1 MRRSPLLERSDK
13 RHATF
18 LRVLLL
24 NLGLFVIIIYSE
36 GTNMLKSIKYLK
48 PYFWQC
54 LLIVLGV
61 ALQVYT
67 ALELPALSSDI
78 MNKGVAESNMNFIFQ
93 TGLLMLGVTAL
104 GSLGS
109 IVSSY
114 FSAKVSSRV
123 AMDIRKDVFAKVMS
137 LSFADIEKFS
147 TASLITRTTGDIWTV
162 QRTLIMSLTMMV
174 RVPFMAIGAII
185 QAFRT
190 APNMTWIIAVSVA
203 ILFIQ
208 AAILISLAIPKFKVY
223 QDILDKINSI
233 TRENLTGIKVIRAL
247 NKQKYEEN
255 KFERSNENLKNTDIY
270 ISKVMAFQQ
279 PVVNLVF
286 NLSAVLILYIGVSS
300 LRTDMS
306 YLGRM
311 LAFAQYSAQ
320 VLMSFLFLTFL
331 FVMIPRGNVSSKR
344 ISEVLETK
352 SQITFKDQMT
362 ETPSEVP
369 SVEFKHVTFSY
380 GEKSEAIIED
390 ISFVA
395 KAGQTTAF
403 IGSTGSGKSTL
414 INLVPRF
421 FDATEGEVLI
431 NNLNIK
437 EYTENALMDKI
448 GYVPQRGYLF
458 TGTVRS
464 NILYGVENLKKSELD
479 ARMRHAAKIAQAEE
493 FITKLKDQY
502 DAPISQGGTNV
513 SGGQRQRLAIARALA
528 KQPEILIFDD
538 AFSALDMKTDK
549 KLREDL
555 KSEIQDTVVLIV
567 AQRISTIKEAEQI
580 IVLDQGK
587 MVGKGTHLELLKKCK
602 VYQEIAKSQFSEE
615 EFAEEMRQAKE
626 GK

>member
-1 MRRSPLLERSDK
+1 
-13 RHATF
+13 
-18 LRVLLL
+18 
-24 NLGLFVIIIYSE
+24 
-36 GTNMLKSIKYLK
+36 MLKSIKYLK

-78 MNKGVAESNMNFIFQ
+78 MNKGVAESNMGFIFQ
-93 TGLLMLGVTAL
+93 TGLLMLGITAL
-104 GSLGS
+104 GSFGS

-123 AMDIRKDVFAKVMS
+123 AMDMRRDFFAKVMS
-137 LSFADIEKFS
+137 LSFADVEKFS

-223 QDILDKINSI
+223 QKILDKINSI

-255 KFERSNENLKNTDIY
+255 KFERSNEKLKNTDIY

-286 NLSAVLILYIGVSS
+286 NLSAVLILYVGVSS

-380 GEKSEAIIED
+380 DKKSEAIIED

-431 NNLNIK
+431 NDLNIK

-493 FITKLKDQY
+493 FVAKLKDQY
-502 DAPISQGGTNV
+502 DAPISQGGTNI

-615 EFAEEMRQAKE
+615 EFADEMRQAKE

>member
-1 MRRSPLLERSDK
+1 
-13 RHATF
+13 
-18 LRVLLL
+18 
-24 NLGLFVIIIYSE
+24 
-36 GTNMLKSIKYLK
+36 MLKSIKYLK

-67 ALELPALSSDI
+67 ALELPALSSDL
-78 MNKGVAESNMNFIFQ
+78 MNKGVAESNMSFIFQ
-93 TGLLMLGVTAL
+93 TGLLMLGITAL

-123 AMDIRKDVFAKVMS
+123 AMDMRRDVFTKVMS

-147 TASLITRTTGDIWTV
+147 TASLITRTTNDISTV
-162 QRTLIMSLTMMV
+162 QRTLIMSLTMIV

-223 QDILDKINSI
+223 QKILDKINSI

-255 KFERSNENLKNTDIY
+255 KFEYSNEKLKTTDIY

-286 NLSAVLILYIGVSS
+286 NLSAVLILYVGVSS

-311 LAFAQYSAQ
+311 LAFSQYSAQ

-395 KAGQTTAF
+395 KSGQTTAF

-431 NNLNIK
+431 NGLNIK
-437 EYTENALMDKI
+437 EYTENSLMDKI
-448 GYVPQRGYLF
+448 GYVPQKGYLF
-458 TGTVRS
+458 AGTVRS

-493 FITKLKDQY
+493 FVTKLKDQY

-580 IVLDQGK
+580 IVLDRGK

-615 EFAEEMRQAKE
+615 EFADEMRQAKE

>member
-1 MRRSPLLERSDK
+1 
-13 RHATF
+13 
-18 LRVLLL
+18 
-24 NLGLFVIIIYSE
+24 
-36 GTNMLKSIKYLK
+36 MLKSIKYLK

-78 MNKGVAESNMNFIFQ
+78 MNKGVAESNMSFIFQ
-93 TGLLMLGVTAL
+93 TGLLMLGITAP
-104 GSLGS
+104 GSFGS

-123 AMDIRKDVFAKVMS
+123 AMDMRRDVFTKVMS

-147 TASLITRTTGDIWTV
+147 TASLITRTTNDISTV

-223 QDILDKINSI
+223 QKILDKINSI

-255 KFERSNENLKNTDIY
+255 KFEYSNEKLKTTDIY

-286 NLSAVLILYIGVSS
+286 NLSAVLILYVGVSS

-362 ETPSEVP
+362 ETPSEIP

-395 KAGQTTAF
+395 KSGQTTAF

-437 EYTENALMDKI
+437 EYTENTLMDKI
-448 GYVPQRGYLF
+448 GYVPQKGYLF

-493 FITKLKDQY
+493 FVTKLKDQY

-615 EFAEEMRQAKE
+615 EFADEMRQAKE

>member
-1 MRRSPLLERSDK
+1 
-13 RHATF
+13 
-18 LRVLLL
+18 
-24 NLGLFVIIIYSE
+24 
-36 GTNMLKSIKYLK
+36 MLKSIKYLK

-78 MNKGVAESNMNFIFQ
+78 MNKGVAESNMSFIFQ
-93 TGLLMLGVTAL
+93 TGLLMLGITAL

-123 AMDIRKDVFAKVMS
+123 SMDMRKDIFAKVMS
-137 LSFADIEKFS
+137 LSFTDVEKFS
-147 TASLITRTTGDIWTV
+147 TASLITRTTADIWTV

-223 QDILDKINSI
+223 QKILDKINSI

-255 KFERSNENLKNTDIY
+255 KFERSNEKLKTTDIY

-286 NLSAVLILYIGVSS
+286 NLSAVLIIFIGVSN
-300 LRTDMS
+300 LHTDMS

-311 LAFAQYSAQ
+311 IAFSQYSAQ

-362 ETPSEVP
+362 ETPSEAP

-380 GEKSEAIIED
+380 GKKSEAIIED

-437 EYTENALMDKI
+437 EYTENALMGKI
-448 GYVPQRGYLF
+448 GYVPQKGYLF

-493 FITKLKDQY
+493 FVTKLKDQY

-555 KSEIQDTVVLIV
+555 KSEIKDTVVLIV

-615 EFAEEMRQAKE
+615 EFADEMRQAKE

>member
-1 MRRSPLLERSDK
+1 
-13 RHATF
+13 
-18 LRVLLL
+18 
-24 NLGLFVIIIYSE
+24 
-36 GTNMLKSIKYLK
+36 MLKSIKYLK

-78 MNKGVAESNMNFIFQ
+78 MNKGVAESNMSFIFQ
-93 TGLLMLGVTAL
+93 TGLLMLGITVL

-123 AMDIRKDVFAKVMS
+123 AMDMRKDIFAKVMS
-137 LSFADIEKFS
+137 LSFADVEKFS
-147 TASLITRTTGDIWTV
+147 TASLITRTTADIWTV

-223 QDILDKINSI
+223 QKILDKINSI

-286 NLSAVLILYIGVSS
+286 NLSAVLIIFIGVSN
-300 LRTDMS
+300 LHTDMS

-311 LAFAQYSAQ
+311 IAFSQYSAQ

-352 SQITFKDQMT
+352 SQITFKVQMT

-380 GEKSEAIIED
+380 GKKSEAIIED

-448 GYVPQRGYLF
+448 GYVPQKGYLF

-493 FITKLKDQY
+493 FVTKLKDQY

-615 EFAEEMRQAKE
+615 EFADEMRQAKE

>member
-1 MRRSPLLERSDK
+1 
-13 RHATF
+13 
-18 LRVLLL
+18 
-24 NLGLFVIIIYSE
+24 
-36 GTNMLKSIKYLK
+36 MLKSFKYLK

-78 MNKGVAESNMNFIFQ
+78 MNKGVAESNMSFIFQ

-123 AMDIRKDVFAKVMS
+123 AMDMRKDVFAKVMS
-137 LSFADIEKFS
+137 LSFTDVEKFS
-147 TASLITRTTGDIWTV
+147 TASLITRTTADIWTV

-223 QDILDKINSI
+223 QKILDKINSI

-255 KFERSNENLKNTDIY
+255 KFERSNEKLKNTDIY

-286 NLSAVLILYIGVSS
+286 NLSAVLIIFIGVSN
-300 LRTDMS
+300 LHTDMS

-311 LAFAQYSAQ
+311 IAFSQYSAQ

-362 ETPSEVP
+362 ETPSKVP

-380 GEKSEAIIED
+380 GKKSEAIIED

-493 FITKLKDQY
+493 FVTKLKDQY

-587 MVGKGTHLELLKKCK
+587 MVGKGTHLELLRECK

-615 EFAEEMRQAKE
+615 EFADEMRQAKE

>member
-1 MRRSPLLERSDK
+1 
-13 RHATF
+13 
-18 LRVLLL
+18 
-24 NLGLFVIIIYSE
+24 
-36 GTNMLKSIKYLK
+36 MLKSIKYLK

-78 MNKGVAESNMNFIFQ
+78 MNKGVAESNMSFIFQ
-93 TGLLMLGVTAL
+93 TGLFMLGITAL

-109 IVSSY
+109 IISSY

-123 AMDIRKDVFAKVMS
+123 AMDMRRDVFTKVMS

-147 TASLITRTTGDIWTV
+147 TASLITRTTNDISTV

-223 QDILDKINSI
+223 QKILDKINSI

-255 KFERSNENLKNTDIY
+255 KFEYSNEKLKTTDIY

-286 NLSAVLILYIGVSS
+286 NLSAVLIIFIGVSN
-300 LRTDMS
+300 LHTDMS

-311 LAFAQYSAQ
+311 IAFSQYSAQ

-362 ETPSEVP
+362 EMPSEVP

-380 GEKSEAIIED
+380 GEKSEAIIEN

-437 EYTENALMDKI
+437 EYTENSLMDKI
-448 GYVPQRGYLF
+448 GYVPQKGYLF
-458 TGTVRS
+458 AGTVRS

-493 FITKLKDQY
+493 FVTKLKDQY

-615 EFAEEMRQAKE
+615 EFADEMRQAKE

>member
-1 MRRSPLLERSDK
+1 
-13 RHATF
+13 
-18 LRVLLL
+18 
-24 NLGLFVIIIYSE
+24 
-36 GTNMLKSIKYLK
+36 MLKSIKYLK

-78 MNKGVAESNMNFIFQ
+78 MNKGVAESNMSFIFQ
-93 TGLLMLGVTAL
+93 TGLFMLGITAL

-123 AMDIRKDVFAKVMS
+123 SMDMRKDVFAKVMS
-137 LSFADIEKFS
+137 LSFADVEKFS
-147 TASLITRTTGDIWTV
+147 TASLITRTTADIWTV

-223 QDILDKINSI
+223 QKILDKINSI

-255 KFERSNENLKNTDIY
+255 KFERSNEKLKTTDIY

-286 NLSAVLILYIGVSS
+286 NLTAVLIIFIGVSN
-300 LRTDMS
+300 LHTDMS

-311 LAFAQYSAQ
+311 LAFSQYSAQ

-380 GEKSEAIIED
+380 GKKSEAIIED

-493 FITKLKDQY
+493 FVTKLKDQY

>member
-1 MRRSPLLERSDK
+1 
-13 RHATF
+13 
-18 LRVLLL
+18 
-24 NLGLFVIIIYSE
+24 
-36 GTNMLKSIKYLK
+36 MLKSIKYLK

-67 ALELPALSSDI
+67 ALELPALSSDL
-78 MNKGVAESNMNFIFQ
+78 MNKGVAESNMSFIFQ
-93 TGLLMLGVTAL
+93 TGLLMLGITAL

-123 AMDIRKDVFAKVMS
+123 SMDMRKSIFAKVMS

-147 TASLITRTTGDIWTV
+147 TASLITRTTNDISTV

-223 QDILDKINSI
+223 QKILDKINSI

-255 KFERSNENLKNTDIY
+255 KFERSNEKLKTTDIY

-286 NLSAVLILYIGVSS
+286 NLSAVLILYVGVSS

-395 KAGQTTAF
+395 KAGQATAF

-431 NNLNIK
+431 NGLNIK

-464 NILYGVENLKKSELD
+464 NILYGVEKLKKSELD

-493 FITKLKDQY
+493 FVTKLKDQY

-587 MVGKGTHLELLKKCK
+587 MVGKGAHLELLKKCK

>member
-1 MRRSPLLERSDK
+1 
-13 RHATF
+13 
-18 LRVLLL
+18 
-24 NLGLFVIIIYSE
+24 
-36 GTNMLKSIKYLK
+36 MLKSIKYLK

-67 ALELPALSSDI
+67 ALELPALSSDL
-78 MNKGVAESNMNFIFQ
+78 MNKGVAESNMSFIFQ

-123 AMDIRKDVFAKVMS
+123 SMDMRKEVFAKVMS
-137 LSFADIEKFS
+137 LSFADVEKFS
-147 TASLITRTTGDIWTV
+147 TASLITRTTNDTSTV

-223 QDILDKINSI
+223 QKILDKINSI

-286 NLSAVLILYIGVSS
+286 NLSAVLIIFIGVSN
-300 LRTDMS
+300 LHTDMS

-311 LAFAQYSAQ
+311 IAFSQYSAQ

-344 ISEVLETK
+344 ISEVLETN
-352 SQITFKDQMT
+352 SQITFKDQMA

-380 GEKSEAIIED
+380 GKKSEAIIED

-431 NNLNIK
+431 NDLNIK
-437 EYTENALMDKI
+437 EYAENALMDKI
-448 GYVPQRGYLF
+448 GYVPQKGYLF
-458 TGTVRS
+458 AGTVRS

-493 FITKLKDQY
+493 FVTKLKDQY

-513 SGGQRQRLAIARALA
+513 SGCQRQRLAIARALA

-615 EFAEEMRQAKE
+615 EFADEMRQAKE

>member
-1 MRRSPLLERSDK
+1 
-13 RHATF
+13 
-18 LRVLLL
+18 
-24 NLGLFVIIIYSE
+24 
-36 GTNMLKSIKYLK
+36 MLKSFKYLK

-78 MNKGVAESNMNFIFQ
+78 MNKGVAESNMSFIFQ
-93 TGLLMLGVTAL
+93 TGLFMLGITAL

-109 IVSSY
+109 IISSY

-123 AMDIRKDVFAKVMS
+123 SMDMRKDIFAKVMS
-137 LSFADIEKFS
+137 LSFTDVEKFS
-147 TASLITRTTGDIWTV
+147 TASLITRTTADIWTV

-223 QDILDKINSI
+223 QKILDKINSI

-255 KFERSNENLKNTDIY
+255 KFERSNEKLKNTDIY

-286 NLSAVLILYIGVSS
+286 NLSAVLIIFIGVSN
-300 LRTDMS
+300 LHTDMS

-311 LAFAQYSAQ
+311 LAFSQYSAQ

-352 SQITFKDQMT
+352 SQITFKNQMT

-380 GEKSEAIIED
+380 GKKSEAIIED

-395 KAGQTTAF
+395 KSGQTTAF

-493 FITKLKDQY
+493 FVTKLKDQY

-615 EFAEEMRQAKE
+615 EFTDEMRQAKE

>member
-1 MRRSPLLERSDK
+1 
-13 RHATF
+13 
-18 LRVLLL
+18 
-24 NLGLFVIIIYSE
+24 
-36 GTNMLKSIKYLK
+36 MLKSFKYLK

-78 MNKGVAESNMNFIFQ
+78 MNKGVAESNMSFIFQ

-123 AMDIRKDVFAKVMS
+123 AMDMRKDIFAKVMS
-137 LSFADIEKFS
+137 LSFTDVEKFS
-147 TASLITRTTGDIWTV
+147 TASLITRTTADIWTV

-223 QDILDKINSI
+223 QKILDKINSI

-255 KFERSNENLKNTDIY
+255 KFERSNEKLKTTDIY

-286 NLSAVLILYIGVSS
+286 NLSAVLIIFIGVSN
-300 LRTDMS
+300 LHTDMS

-311 LAFAQYSAQ
+311 IAFSQYSAQ

-362 ETPSEVP
+362 ETPSKVP

-380 GEKSEAIIED
+380 GKKSEAIIED

-493 FITKLKDQY
+493 FVTKLKDQY

-555 KSEIQDTVVLIV
+555 KSEIRDTVVLIV

>member
-1 MRRSPLLERSDK
+1 
-13 RHATF
+13 
-18 LRVLLL
+18 
-24 NLGLFVIIIYSE
+24 
-36 GTNMLKSIKYLK
+36 MLKSIKYLK

-78 MNKGVAESNMNFIFQ
+78 MNKGVAESNMSFIFQ

-123 AMDIRKDVFAKVMS
+123 SMDMRKDVFAKVMS

-147 TASLITRTTGDIWTV
+147 TASLITRTTADIWTV

-223 QDILDKINSI
+223 QKILDKINSI

-270 ISKVMAFQQ
+270 ISKVMVFQQ

-286 NLSAVLILYIGVSS
+286 NLSAVLIIFIGVSN
-300 LRTDMS
+300 LHTDMS

-311 LAFAQYSAQ
+311 IAFSQYSAQ
-320 VLMSFLFLTFL
+320 VLISFLFLTFL

-344 ISEVLETK
+344 ISEVIETK
-352 SQITFKDQMT
+352 SQITFKVQMT

-380 GEKSEAIIED
+380 GKKSEAIIED

-493 FITKLKDQY
+493 FVTKLKDQY

-615 EFAEEMRQAKE
+615 EFADEMRQAKE

>member
-1 MRRSPLLERSDK
+1 
-13 RHATF
+13 
-18 LRVLLL
+18 
-24 NLGLFVIIIYSE
+24 
-36 GTNMLKSIKYLK
+36 MLKSIKYLK

-78 MNKGVAESNMNFIFQ
+78 MNKGVAESNMSFIFQ
-93 TGLLMLGVTAL
+93 TGLFMLGITAL

-123 AMDIRKDVFAKVMS
+123 AMDMRRDFFAKVMS
-137 LSFADIEKFS
+137 LSFADVEKFS

-255 KFERSNENLKNTDIY
+255 KFEYSNEKLKTTDIY

-286 NLSAVLILYIGVSS
+286 NLSAVLILYVGVSS

-362 ETPSEVP
+362 ETPSEIP

-395 KAGQTTAF
+395 KSGQTTAF

-448 GYVPQRGYLF
+448 GYVPQKGYLF

-615 EFAEEMRQAKE
+615 EFADEMHQAKE

>member
-1 MRRSPLLERSDK
+1 
-13 RHATF
+13 
-18 LRVLLL
+18 
-24 NLGLFVIIIYSE
+24 
-36 GTNMLKSIKYLK
+36 MLKSIKYLK

-78 MNKGVAESNMNFIFQ
+78 MNKGVAESNMSFIFQ
-93 TGLLMLGVTAL
+93 TGLFMLGITAL

-109 IVSSY
+109 IISSY

-123 AMDIRKDVFAKVMS
+123 AMDMRRDVFTKVMS

-147 TASLITRTTGDIWTV
+147 TASLITRTTNDISTV

-223 QDILDKINSI
+223 QKILDKINSI

-255 KFERSNENLKNTDIY
+255 KFEYSNEKLKTTDIY

-286 NLSAVLILYIGVSS
+286 NLSAVLILYVGVSS

-362 ETPSEVP
+362 EMPSEVP

-380 GEKSEAIIED
+380 GEKSEAIIEN

-437 EYTENALMDKI
+437 EYTENSLMDKI
-448 GYVPQRGYLF
+448 GYVPQKGYLF

-479 ARMRHAAKIAQAEE
+479 ARMRHATKIAQAEE

-615 EFAEEMRQAKE
+615 EFADEMRQAKE

>member
-1 MRRSPLLERSDK
+1 
-13 RHATF
+13 
-18 LRVLLL
+18 
-24 NLGLFVIIIYSE
+24 
-36 GTNMLKSIKYLK
+36 MLKSFKYLK

-78 MNKGVAESNMNFIFQ
+78 MNKGVAESNMSFIFQ

-123 AMDIRKDVFAKVMS
+123 AMDMRKDIFAKVMS
-137 LSFADIEKFS
+137 LSFTDVEKFS
-147 TASLITRTTGDIWTV
+147 TASLITRTTADIWTV

-223 QDILDKINSI
+223 QKILDKINSI

-286 NLSAVLILYIGVSS
+286 NLSAVLIIFIGVSN
-300 LRTDMS
+300 LHTDMS

-311 LAFAQYSAQ
+311 LAFSQYSAQ

-380 GEKSEAIIED
+380 GKKSEAIIED

-448 GYVPQRGYLF
+448 GYVPQKGYLF

-555 KSEIQDTVVLIV
+555 KSEIKDTVVLIV

-615 EFAEEMRQAKE
+615 EFADEMSQAKE

>member
-1 MRRSPLLERSDK
+1 
-13 RHATF
+13 
-18 LRVLLL
+18 
-24 NLGLFVIIIYSE
+24 
-36 GTNMLKSIKYLK
+36 MLKSFKYLK

-78 MNKGVAESNMNFIFQ
+78 MNKGVAESNMSFIFQ

-123 AMDIRKDVFAKVMS
+123 AMDMRKDVFAKVMS
-137 LSFADIEKFS
+137 LSFTDVEKFS

-223 QDILDKINSI
+223 QKILDKINSI

-255 KFERSNENLKNTDIY
+255 KFERSNEKLKNTDIY

-286 NLSAVLILYIGVSS
+286 NLSAVLIIFIGVSN
-300 LRTDMS
+300 LHTDMS

-311 LAFAQYSAQ
+311 IAFSQYSAQ
-320 VLMSFLFLTFL
+320 VLISFLFLTFL

-352 SQITFKDQMT
+352 SQITFKVQMT

-380 GEKSEAIIED
+380 GKKSEAIIED

-493 FITKLKDQY
+493 FVTKLKDQY

-615 EFAEEMRQAKE
+615 EFADEMRQAKE

>member
-1 MRRSPLLERSDK
+1 
-13 RHATF
+13 
-18 LRVLLL
+18 
-24 NLGLFVIIIYSE
+24 
-36 GTNMLKSIKYLK
+36 MLKSIKYLK

-78 MNKGVAESNMNFIFQ
+78 MNKGVAESNMSFIFQ
-93 TGLLMLGVTAL
+93 TGLFMLGITAL
-104 GSLGS
+104 GSFGS

-123 AMDIRKDVFAKVMS
+123 SMDMRKDVFAKVMS
-137 LSFADIEKFS
+137 LSFADVEKFS
-147 TASLITRTTGDIWTV
+147 TASLITRTTNDISTV

-223 QDILDKINSI
+223 QKILDKINSI

-286 NLSAVLILYIGVSS
+286 NLSAVLIIFIGVSN
-300 LRTDMS
+300 LHTDMS

-311 LAFAQYSAQ
+311 IAFSQYSTQ

-331 FVMIPRGNVSSKR
+331 FVMIPRGNISSKR

-352 SQITFKDQMT
+352 SQITFKDQMA

-380 GEKSEAIIED
+380 GKKSEAIIED

-437 EYTENALMDKI
+437 EYTENSLMDKI
-448 GYVPQRGYLF
+448 GYVPQKGYLF

-493 FITKLKDQY
+493 FVTKLKDQY

-528 KQPEILIFDD
+528 KQPKILIFDD

-615 EFAEEMRQAKE
+615 EFADEMRQAKE

>member
-1 MRRSPLLERSDK
+1 
-13 RHATF
+13 
-18 LRVLLL
+18 
-24 NLGLFVIIIYSE
+24 
-36 GTNMLKSIKYLK
+36 MLKSIKYLK

-78 MNKGVAESNMNFIFQ
+78 MNKGVAESNMSFIFQ
-93 TGLLMLGVTAL
+93 TGLFMLGVTAL

-123 AMDIRKDVFAKVMS
+123 AMDMRKSIFAKVMS
-137 LSFADIEKFS
+137 LSFADVEKFS

-190 APNMTWIIAVSVA
+190 APNMTWVIAVSVA

-255 KFERSNENLKNTDIY
+255 KFERSNEKLKTTDIY

-286 NLSAVLILYIGVSS
+286 NLSAVLILYVGVSS

-362 ETPSEVP
+362 ETPSEIP

-464 NILYGVENLKKSELD
+464 NILYGVENLQKSELD

-493 FITKLKDQY
+493 FVTKLKDQY

-587 MVGKGTHLELLKKCK
+587 MVGKGTHLELLKKCR

-615 EFAEEMRQAKE
+615 EFADEMRQAKE

>member
-1 MRRSPLLERSDK
+1 
-13 RHATF
+13 
-18 LRVLLL
+18 
-24 NLGLFVIIIYSE
+24 
-36 GTNMLKSIKYLK
+36 MLKSIKYLK

-78 MNKGVAESNMNFIFQ
+78 MNKGVAESNMSFIFQ

-123 AMDIRKDVFAKVMS
+123 AMDMRKDIFAKVMS
-137 LSFADIEKFS
+137 LSFTDVEKFS
-147 TASLITRTTGDIWTV
+147 TASLITRTTSDIWTV

-223 QDILDKINSI
+223 QKILDKINSI

-255 KFERSNENLKNTDIY
+255 KFERSNEKLKNTDIY

-286 NLSAVLILYIGVSS
+286 NLSAVLIIFIGVSN
-300 LRTDMS
+300 LHTDMS

-311 LAFAQYSAQ
+311 LAFSQYSAQ

-380 GEKSEAIIED
+380 GKKSEAIIED

-395 KAGQTTAF
+395 RAGQTTAF

-493 FITKLKDQY
+493 FVTKLKDQY

-615 EFAEEMRQAKE
+615 EFADEMRQAKE

>member
-1 MRRSPLLERSDK
+1 
-13 RHATF
+13 
-18 LRVLLL
+18 
-24 NLGLFVIIIYSE
+24 
-36 GTNMLKSIKYLK
+36 MLKSFKYLK

-78 MNKGVAESNMNFIFQ
+78 MNKGVAESNMSFIFQ
-93 TGLLMLGVTAL
+93 TGLFMLGITAL

-123 AMDIRKDVFAKVMS
+123 AMDMRKDVFAKVMS
-137 LSFADIEKFS
+137 LSFADVEKFS

-223 QDILDKINSI
+223 QKILDKINSI

-255 KFERSNENLKNTDIY
+255 KFERSNEKLKTTDIY

-286 NLSAVLILYIGVSS
+286 NLSAVLIIFIGVSN
-300 LRTDMS
+300 LHTDMS

-311 LAFAQYSAQ
+311 LAFSQYSAQ

-352 SQITFKDQMT
+352 SQITFKNQMT

-380 GEKSEAIIED
+380 GKKSEAIIED

-437 EYTENALMDKI
+437 EYTENTLMDKI

-493 FITKLKDQY
+493 FVTKLKDQY
-502 DAPISQGGTNV
+502 NAPISQGGTNV

-555 KSEIQDTVVLIV
+555 KLEIKDTVVLIV

-615 EFAEEMRQAKE
+615 EFADEMRQAKE
-626 GK
+626 GI

>member
-1 MRRSPLLERSDK
+1 
-13 RHATF
+13 
-18 LRVLLL
+18 
-24 NLGLFVIIIYSE
+24 
-36 GTNMLKSIKYLK
+36 MLKSIKYLK

-78 MNKGVAESNMNFIFQ
+78 MNKGVAESNMSFIFQ

-123 AMDIRKDVFAKVMS
+123 AMDMRKDIFAKVMS
-137 LSFADIEKFS
+137 LSFTDVEKFS
-147 TASLITRTTGDIWTV
+147 TASLITRTTADIWTV

-223 QDILDKINSI
+223 QKILDKINSI

-255 KFERSNENLKNTDIY
+255 KFERSNEKLKNTDIY

-286 NLSAVLILYIGVSS
+286 NLSAVLIIFIGVSN
-300 LRTDMS
+300 LHTDMS

-311 LAFAQYSAQ
+311 LAFSQYSAQ

-352 SQITFKDQMT
+352 SQITFKNQMT

-369 SVEFKHVTFSY
+369 SVEFKHVIFSY
-380 GEKSEAIIED
+380 GKKSEAIIED

-395 KAGQTTAF
+395 KSGQTTAF

-493 FITKLKDQY
+493 FVTKLKDQY

-615 EFAEEMRQAKE
+615 EFADEMRQAKE

>member
-1 MRRSPLLERSDK
+1 
-13 RHATF
+13 
-18 LRVLLL
+18 
-24 NLGLFVIIIYSE
+24 
-36 GTNMLKSIKYLK
+36 MLKSIKYLK

-78 MNKGVAESNMNFIFQ
+78 MNKGVAESNMSFIFQ
-93 TGLLMLGVTAL
+93 TGLFMLGITAL

-123 AMDIRKDVFAKVMS
+123 SMDMRRDIFAKVMS
-137 LSFADIEKFS
+137 LSFADVEKFS

-223 QDILDKINSI
+223 QKILDKINSI

-286 NLSAVLILYIGVSS
+286 NLSAVLIIFIGVSN
-300 LRTDMS
+300 LHTDMS

-311 LAFAQYSAQ
+311 IAFSQYSAQ

-380 GEKSEAIIED
+380 GKKSEAIIED

-555 KSEIQDTVVLIV
+555 KSEIKDTVVLIV

-615 EFAEEMRQAKE
+615 EFADEMRQAKE

>member
-1 MRRSPLLERSDK
+1 
-13 RHATF
+13 
-18 LRVLLL
+18 
-24 NLGLFVIIIYSE
+24 
-36 GTNMLKSIKYLK
+36 MLKSIKYLK

-78 MNKGVAESNMNFIFQ
+78 MNKGVAESNMSFIFQ
-93 TGLLMLGVTAL
+93 TGLLMLGITAL
-104 GSLGS
+104 GSFGS

-123 AMDIRKDVFAKVMS
+123 AMDMRKDIFAKVMS
-137 LSFADIEKFS
+137 LSFADVEKFS

-223 QDILDKINSI
+223 QKILDKINSI

-255 KFERSNENLKNTDIY
+255 KFERSNEKLKNTDIY

-286 NLSAVLILYIGVSS
+286 NLSAVLIIFIGVSN
-300 LRTDMS
+300 LHTDMS

-311 LAFAQYSAQ
+311 IAFSQYSAQ

-352 SQITFKDQMT
+352 SQITFKNQMA
-362 ETPSEVP
+362 ETPSEIP

-380 GEKSEAIIED
+380 GKKSEAIIED

-493 FITKLKDQY
+493 FVTKLKDQY

-587 MVGKGTHLELLKKCK
+587 MVGKGTHLELLRECK

-615 EFAEEMRQAKE
+615 EFADEMRQAKE

>member
-1 MRRSPLLERSDK
+1 
-13 RHATF
+13 
-18 LRVLLL
+18 
-24 NLGLFVIIIYSE
+24 
-36 GTNMLKSIKYLK
+36 MLKSIKYLK

-78 MNKGVAESNMNFIFQ
+78 MNKGVAESNMSFIFQ

-123 AMDIRKDVFAKVMS
+123 AMDMRKDVFAKVMS
-137 LSFADIEKFS
+137 LSFTDVEKFS
-147 TASLITRTTGDIWTV
+147 TASLITRTTADIWTV

-223 QDILDKINSI
+223 QKILDKINSI

-255 KFERSNENLKNTDIY
+255 KFERSNEKLKTTDIY

-286 NLSAVLILYIGVSS
+286 NLSAVLIIFIGVSN
-300 LRTDMS
+300 LHTDMS

-311 LAFAQYSAQ
+311 IAFSQYSAQ

-362 ETPSEVP
+362 ETPSEIP

-380 GEKSEAIIED
+380 GKKSEAIIED

-395 KAGQTTAF
+395 KSGQTTAF

-437 EYTENALMDKI
+437 EYTENAIMDKI

-615 EFAEEMRQAKE
+615 EFADEMSQAKE

>member
-1 MRRSPLLERSDK
+1 
-13 RHATF
+13 
-18 LRVLLL
+18 
-24 NLGLFVIIIYSE
+24 
-36 GTNMLKSIKYLK
+36 MLKSIKYLK

-78 MNKGVAESNMNFIFQ
+78 MNKGVAESNMSFIFQ

-123 AMDIRKDVFAKVMS
+123 AMDMRKDIFAKVMS
-137 LSFADIEKFS
+137 LSFADVEKFS
-147 TASLITRTTGDIWTV
+147 TASLITRTTADIWTV

-208 AAILISLAIPKFKVY
+208 AAILISLALPKFKVY
-223 QDILDKINSI
+223 QKILDKINSI

-286 NLSAVLILYIGVSS
+286 NLSAVLIIFIGVSN
-300 LRTDMS
+300 LHTDMS

-311 LAFAQYSAQ
+311 IAFSQYSAQ

-344 ISEVLETK
+344 ISEVFETK

-380 GEKSEAIIED
+380 GKKSEAIIED

-615 EFAEEMRQAKE
+615 EFADEMRQAKE

>member
-1 MRRSPLLERSDK
+1 
-13 RHATF
+13 
-18 LRVLLL
+18 
-24 NLGLFVIIIYSE
+24 
-36 GTNMLKSIKYLK
+36 MLKSFKYLK

-78 MNKGVAESNMNFIFQ
+78 MNKGVAESNMSFIFQ
-93 TGLLMLGVTAL
+93 TGLFMLGITAL
-104 GSLGS
+104 GSFGS

-123 AMDIRKDVFAKVMS
+123 AMDMRKDIFAKVMS
-137 LSFADIEKFS
+137 LSFADVEKFS

-223 QDILDKINSI
+223 QKILDKINSI

-255 KFERSNENLKNTDIY
+255 KFERSNEKLKNTDIY

-286 NLSAVLILYIGVSS
+286 NLSAVLIIFIGVSN
-300 LRTDMS
+300 LHTDMS

-311 LAFAQYSAQ
+311 IAFSQYSAQ

-352 SQITFKDQMT
+352 SQITFKNQMA
-362 ETPSEVP
+362 ETPSEIP

-380 GEKSEAIIED
+380 GKKSEAIIED

-448 GYVPQRGYLF
+448 GYVPQKGYLF

-464 NILYGVENLKKSELD
+464 NILYGVENLKKSKLD

-493 FITKLKDQY
+493 FVTKLKDQY

-555 KSEIQDTVVLIV
+555 KSEIQDTIVLIV

-587 MVGKGTHLELLKKCK
+587 MVGKGTHLELLRKCK

-615 EFAEEMRQAKE
+615 EFADKMRQAKE

>member
-1 MRRSPLLERSDK
+1 
-13 RHATF
+13 
-18 LRVLLL
+18 
-24 NLGLFVIIIYSE
+24 
-36 GTNMLKSIKYLK
+36 MLKSIKYLK

-78 MNKGVAESNMNFIFQ
+78 MNKGVAESNMSFIFQ

-123 AMDIRKDVFAKVMS
+123 AMDMRKDIFAKVMS
-137 LSFADIEKFS
+137 LSFTDVEKFS
-147 TASLITRTTGDIWTV
+147 TASLITRTTADIWTV

-223 QDILDKINSI
+223 QKILDKINSI

-255 KFERSNENLKNTDIY
+255 KFERSNEKLKNTDIY

-286 NLSAVLILYIGVSS
+286 NLSAVLIIFIGVSN
-300 LRTDMS
+300 LHTDMS

-311 LAFAQYSAQ
+311 IAFSQYSAQ

-362 ETPSEVP
+362 ETPSEIP

-380 GEKSEAIIED
+380 GKKSEAIIED

-395 KAGQTTAF
+395 KSVQTTAF

-437 EYTENALMDKI
+437 EYTENAIMDKI

-615 EFAEEMRQAKE
+615 EFADEMRQAKE

>member
-1 MRRSPLLERSDK
+1 
-13 RHATF
+13 
-18 LRVLLL
+18 
-24 NLGLFVIIIYSE
+24 
-36 GTNMLKSIKYLK
+36 MLKSIKYLK

-78 MNKGVAESNMNFIFQ
+78 MNKGVAESNMSFIFQ

-114 FSAKVSSRV
+114 FSAKMSSRV
-123 AMDIRKDVFAKVMS
+123 AMDMRKNIFAKVMS
-137 LSFADIEKFS
+137 LSFADVEKFS
-147 TASLITRTTGDIWTV
+147 TASLITRTTADIWTV

-223 QDILDKINSI
+223 QKILDKINSI

-255 KFERSNENLKNTDIY
+255 KFERSNEKLKNTDIY

-286 NLSAVLILYIGVSS
+286 NLSAVLIIFIGVSN
-300 LRTDMS
+300 LHTDMS

-311 LAFAQYSAQ
+311 LAFSQYSAQ

-362 ETPSEVP
+362 ETPSEIP

-380 GEKSEAIIED
+380 GKKSEAIIED

-448 GYVPQRGYLF
+448 GYVPQKGYLF

-493 FITKLKDQY
+493 FVTKLKDQY

-555 KSEIQDTVVLIV
+555 KSEIQDTIVLIV

-587 MVGKGTHLELLKKCK
+587 MVGKGTHLELLRKCK

-615 EFAEEMRQAKE
+615 EFADEMRQAKE

>member
-1 MRRSPLLERSDK
+1 
-13 RHATF
+13 
-18 LRVLLL
+18 
-24 NLGLFVIIIYSE
+24 
-36 GTNMLKSIKYLK
+36 MLKSIKYLK

-78 MNKGVAESNMNFIFQ
+78 MNKGVAESNMSFIFQ
-93 TGLLMLGVTAL
+93 TGLFMLGITAL

-123 AMDIRKDVFAKVMS
+123 SMDMRKSIFAKVMS
-137 LSFADIEKFS
+137 LSFADVEKFS
-147 TASLITRTTGDIWTV
+147 TASLITRTTNDISTV

-223 QDILDKINSI
+223 QKILDKINSI

-255 KFERSNENLKNTDIY
+255 KFERSNEKLKTTDIY

-286 NLSAVLILYIGVSS
+286 NLSAVLILYVGVSS

-380 GEKSEAIIED
+380 GKKSEAIIED

-437 EYTENALMDKI
+437 EYTENDLMDKI
-448 GYVPQRGYLF
+448 GYVPQKGYLF

-493 FITKLKDQY
+493 FVIKLKDQY

-580 IVLDQGK
+580 IVLDRGK

-615 EFAEEMRQAKE
+615 EFADEMRQAKE

>member
-1 MRRSPLLERSDK
+1 
-13 RHATF
+13 
-18 LRVLLL
+18 
-24 NLGLFVIIIYSE
+24 
-36 GTNMLKSIKYLK
+36 MLKSIKYLK

-67 ALELPALSSDI
+67 ALELPALSSDL
-78 MNKGVAESNMNFIFQ
+78 MNKGVAESNMSFIFQ
-93 TGLLMLGVTAL
+93 TGLLMLGITAL

-123 AMDIRKDVFAKVMS
+123 SMDMRKSIFAKVMS
-137 LSFADIEKFS
+137 LSFADVKKFS
-147 TASLITRTTGDIWTV
+147 TASLITRTTNDISTV

-223 QDILDKINSI
+223 QKILDKINSI

-255 KFERSNENLKNTDIY
+255 KFEYSNEKLKTTDIY

-286 NLSAVLILYIGVSS
+286 NLSAVLILYVGVSS

-352 SQITFKDQMT
+352 GQITFKNQMT
-362 ETPSEVP
+362 ETSSEVP

-587 MVGKGTHLELLKKCK
+587 MVGKGTHLELLRKCK

-626 GK
+626 GI

>member
-1 MRRSPLLERSDK
+1 
-13 RHATF
+13 
-18 LRVLLL
+18 
-24 NLGLFVIIIYSE
+24 
-36 GTNMLKSIKYLK
+36 MLKSIKYLK

-78 MNKGVAESNMNFIFQ
+78 MNKGVAESNMSFIFQ
-93 TGLLMLGVTAL
+93 TGLLMLSITAL

-123 AMDIRKDVFAKVMS
+123 AMDMRKDVFAKVMS
-137 LSFADIEKFS
+137 LSFADVEKFS
-147 TASLITRTTGDIWTV
+147 TASLITRTTADIWTV

-223 QDILDKINSI
+223 QKILDKINSI

-255 KFERSNENLKNTDIY
+255 KFERSNEKLKTTDIY

-286 NLSAVLILYIGVSS
+286 NLSAVLIIFIGVSN
-300 LRTDMS
+300 LHTDMS

-311 LAFAQYSAQ
+311 IAFSQYSAQ

-362 ETPSEVP
+362 ETSSEVP

-380 GEKSEAIIED
+380 GKKSEAIIED

-493 FITKLKDQY
+493 FVTKLKDQY

-615 EFAEEMRQAKE
+615 EFADEMRQAKE

>member
-1 MRRSPLLERSDK
+1 
-13 RHATF
+13 
-18 LRVLLL
+18 
-24 NLGLFVIIIYSE
+24 
-36 GTNMLKSIKYLK
+36 MLKSIKYLK

-78 MNKGVAESNMNFIFQ
+78 MNKGVAESNMGFIFQ
-93 TGLLMLGVTAL
+93 TGLLMLGITAL

-123 AMDIRKDVFAKVMS
+123 SMDMRKDIFAKVMS
-137 LSFADIEKFS
+137 LSFADVEKFS
-147 TASLITRTTGDIWTV
+147 IASLITRTTSDIWTV

-223 QDILDKINSI
+223 QKILDKINSI

-255 KFERSNENLKNTDIY
+255 KFERSNEKLKTTDIY

-286 NLSAVLILYIGVSS
+286 NLSAVLILYVGVSS
-300 LRTDMS
+300 LLTDMS

-380 GEKSEAIIED
+380 DKKSEAIIED

-431 NNLNIK
+431 NDLNIK

-493 FITKLKDQY
+493 FVTKLKDQY

>member
-1 MRRSPLLERSDK
+1 
-13 RHATF
+13 
-18 LRVLLL
+18 
-24 NLGLFVIIIYSE
+24 
-36 GTNMLKSIKYLK
+36 MLKSFKYLK

-78 MNKGVAESNMNFIFQ
+78 MNKGVAESNMGFIFQ
-93 TGLLMLGVTAL
+93 TGLLMLGITAL

-123 AMDIRKDVFAKVMS
+123 AMDMRKDIFAKVMS
-137 LSFADIEKFS
+137 LSFADVEKFS
-147 TASLITRTTGDIWTV
+147 IASLITRTTSDIWTV

-223 QDILDKINSI
+223 QKILDKINSI

-255 KFERSNENLKNTDIY
+255 KFERSNEKLKTTDIY

-286 NLSAVLILYIGVSS
+286 NLSAVLILYVGVSS

-380 GEKSEAIIED
+380 DKKSEAIIED

-431 NNLNIK
+431 NDLNIK

-448 GYVPQRGYLF
+448 GYVPQKGYLF

-555 KSEIQDTVVLIV
+555 KSEIKDTVVLIV

-602 VYQEIAKSQFSEE
+602 IYQEIAKSQFSEE
-615 EFAEEMRQAKE
+615 EFADEMRQAKE

>member
-1 MRRSPLLERSDK
+1 
-13 RHATF
+13 
-18 LRVLLL
+18 
-24 NLGLFVIIIYSE
+24 
-36 GTNMLKSIKYLK
+36 MLKSFKYLK

-78 MNKGVAESNMNFIFQ
+78 MNKGVAESNMSFIFQ

-123 AMDIRKDVFAKVMS
+123 SMDMRKDIFAKVIS
-137 LSFADIEKFS
+137 LSFADVEKFS

-223 QDILDKINSI
+223 QKILDKINSI

-255 KFERSNENLKNTDIY
+255 KFERSNEKLKNTDIY

-286 NLSAVLILYIGVSS
+286 NLSAVLIIFIGVSN
-300 LRTDMS
+300 LHTDMS

-311 LAFAQYSAQ
+311 IAFSQYSAQ
-320 VLMSFLFLTFL
+320 VLISFLFLTFL

-352 SQITFKDQMT
+352 SQITFKVKMT

-380 GEKSEAIIED
+380 GKKSEAIIED

-493 FITKLKDQY
+493 FVTKLKDQY

-615 EFAEEMRQAKE
+615 EFADEMRQAKE

>member
-1 MRRSPLLERSDK
+1 
-13 RHATF
+13 
-18 LRVLLL
+18 
-24 NLGLFVIIIYSE
+24 
-36 GTNMLKSIKYLK
+36 MLKSFKYLK

-78 MNKGVAESNMNFIFQ
+78 MNKGVAESNMSFIFQ

-123 AMDIRKDVFAKVMS
+123 AMDMRKDIFAKVMS
-137 LSFADIEKFS
+137 LSFTDVEKFS
-147 TASLITRTTGDIWTV
+147 TASLITRTTADIWTV

-223 QDILDKINSI
+223 QKILDKINSI

-255 KFERSNENLKNTDIY
+255 KFERSNEKLKNTDIY

-286 NLSAVLILYIGVSS
+286 NLSAVLIIFIGVSN
-300 LRTDMS
+300 LHTDMS

-311 LAFAQYSAQ
+311 IAFSQYSAQ

-352 SQITFKDQMT
+352 SQITFKVQMT

-380 GEKSEAIIED
+380 GKKSEAIIED

-615 EFAEEMRQAKE
+615 EFADEMRQAKE

>member
-1 MRRSPLLERSDK
+1 
-13 RHATF
+13 
-18 LRVLLL
+18 
-24 NLGLFVIIIYSE
+24 
-36 GTNMLKSIKYLK
+36 MLKSIKYLK

-54 LLIVLGV
+54 LLIVLSV

-78 MNKGVAESNMNFIFQ
+78 MNKGVAESNMSFIFQ

-104 GSLGS
+104 GSFGS

-123 AMDIRKDVFAKVMS
+123 AMDMRKDIFAKVMS
-137 LSFADIEKFS
+137 LSFSDVEKFS

-255 KFERSNENLKNTDIY
+255 KFDRSNEKLKNTDIY

-380 GEKSEAIIED
+380 DKKSEAIIED

-395 KAGQTTAF
+395 KVGQTTAF

-414 INLVPRF
+414 INLIPRF

-437 EYTENALMDKI
+437 EYTENVLMDKI

-479 ARMRHAAKIAQAEE
+479 ALMRHAAKIAQAEE
-493 FITKLKDQY
+493 FVTKLKDQY

>member
-1 MRRSPLLERSDK
+1 
-13 RHATF
+13 
-18 LRVLLL
+18 
-24 NLGLFVIIIYSE
+24 
-36 GTNMLKSIKYLK
+36 MLKSIKYLK

-67 ALELPALSSDI
+67 ALELPSLSSDL
-78 MNKGVAESNMNFIFQ
+78 MNKGVAESNMSFIFQ
-93 TGLLMLGVTAL
+93 TGLLMLGITAL
-104 GSLGS
+104 GSFGS

-123 AMDIRKDVFAKVMS
+123 SMDMRKEVFAKVMS
-137 LSFADIEKFS
+137 LSFADVEKFS
-147 TASLITRTTGDIWTV
+147 TASLITRTTNDTSTV

-223 QDILDKINSI
+223 QKILDKINSI

-286 NLSAVLILYIGVSS
+286 NLSAVLILYVGVSS

-395 KAGQTTAF
+395 KSGQATAF

-431 NNLNIK
+431 NGLNIK

-464 NILYGVENLKKSELD
+464 NILYGVEKLKKSELD

-493 FITKLKDQY
+493 FVTKLKDQY

-587 MVGKGTHLELLKKCK
+587 MVGKGAHLELLKKCK

>member
-1 MRRSPLLERSDK
+1 
-13 RHATF
+13 
-18 LRVLLL
+18 
-24 NLGLFVIIIYSE
+24 
-36 GTNMLKSIKYLK
+36 MLKSIKYLK

-78 MNKGVAESNMNFIFQ
+78 MNKGVAESNMSFIFQ

-123 AMDIRKDVFAKVMS
+123 AMDMRKDIFAKVMS
-137 LSFADIEKFS
+137 LSFTDVEKFS
-147 TASLITRTTGDIWTV
+147 TASLITRTTADIWTV

-223 QDILDKINSI
+223 QKILDKINSI

-255 KFERSNENLKNTDIY
+255 KFERSNEKLKTTDIY

-286 NLSAVLILYIGVSS
+286 NLSAVLIIFIGVSN
-300 LRTDMS
+300 LHTDMS

-311 LAFAQYSAQ
+311 IAFSQYSAQ

-380 GEKSEAIIED
+380 GKKSEAIIED

-395 KAGQTTAF
+395 KSGQTTAF

-448 GYVPQRGYLF
+448 GYVPQKGYLF

-493 FITKLKDQY
+493 FVTKLKDQY

-555 KSEIQDTVVLIV
+555 KSEIKDTVVLIV

-615 EFAEEMRQAKE
+615 EFADEMRQAKE

>member
-1 MRRSPLLERSDK
+1 
-13 RHATF
+13 
-18 LRVLLL
+18 
-24 NLGLFVIIIYSE
+24 
-36 GTNMLKSIKYLK
+36 MLKSIKYLK

-78 MNKGVAESNMNFIFQ
+78 MNKGVAESNMSFIFQ

-123 AMDIRKDVFAKVMS
+123 AMDMRKDIFAKVMS
-137 LSFADIEKFS
+137 LSFTDVEKFS
-147 TASLITRTTGDIWTV
+147 TASLITRTTADIWTV

-223 QDILDKINSI
+223 QKILDKINSI

-255 KFERSNENLKNTDIY
+255 KFERSNEKLKNTDIY

-286 NLSAVLILYIGVSS
+286 NLSAVLIIFIGVSN
-300 LRTDMS
+300 LHTDMS

-311 LAFAQYSAQ
+311 LAFSQYSAQ

-352 SQITFKDQMT
+352 SQITFKNQMT

-380 GEKSEAIIED
+380 GKKSEAIIED

-395 KAGQTTAF
+395 KSGQTTAF

-437 EYTENALMDKI
+437 EYTENVIMDKI